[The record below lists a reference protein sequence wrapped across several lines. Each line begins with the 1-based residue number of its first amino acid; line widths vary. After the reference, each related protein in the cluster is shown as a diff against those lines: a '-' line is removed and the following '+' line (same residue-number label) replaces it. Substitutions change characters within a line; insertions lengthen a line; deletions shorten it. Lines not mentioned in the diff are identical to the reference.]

1 MKKISSFF
9 LAAFAALSLAFNS
22 YVTAYAL
29 VAEAAYQA
37 AWAMLSILV
46 SDIAATGII
55 PDFNMDFVNGML
67 EDSFIRAVES
77 KYGITVDDAYE
88 GMIKNSD
95 GSLNSEYK
103 RNMLNIINKYNS
115 GNELTDQ
122 ELALYK
128 TISERTKEVYINM
141 LQDFVD
147 SGVLSQD
154 EDTKALEYLLKT
166 MNLESIINDDGYV
179 RWTDVNNAIQGYIEM
194 REKTE
199 AFEASGGMHK
209 VLENVLGMSGELF
222 NDIYSVVNKAVINY
236 INLSSTDEL
245 KTSCDFKL
253 SSGSS
258 TSYRFTLDLTGS
270 VRFSEDSDIYKKISE
285 IKSSGYAYL
294 VAAHSSKDYYMVFES
309 KYSDYGFA
317 IKSISTRFKPY
328 VGYNIISYNYKVH
341 LYDLDGNFVQSQT
354 YDDFSAIFSLLYW
367 GNHDLTIT
375 GTVLEKLG
383 ITSYPSRMEYG
394 DTAASVAGRNG
405 AIPIDDIYKGS
416 QDRTMP
422 IDDIADTVIANGNSI
437 DSAVDDVLKGVT
449 AIDNVADDADDK
461 TVIKTYTDSMSESIP
476 KSQEAAK
483 EETKTEDLELINTEL
498 GVPSF
503 NLGDFKTSGL
513 GSKFPFCIPFD
524 LINCIKILVA
534 DREAPYIEI
543 PFKIERLGIDEKIV
557 IDFSK
562 FESVAKVFR
571 WCETLGFIGFLVIK
585 TRGLIKG

>member
-222 NDIYSVVNKAVINY
+222 NDIYTVVNKAVVNY
-236 INLSSTDEL
+236 VNLNNSPSL
-245 KTSCDFKL
+245 DFEYYNGYKYFPYTF
-253 SSGSS
+253 G
-258 TSYRFTLDLTGS
+258 LDLTGS
-270 VRFSEDSDIYKKISE
+270 VLFSEASDIYEAIVSYQNSNEAYLIACTYEGKYHLFRGIGVTQGFSIGSFDTYFCPCVFFGSGKDVYTVSVYNSE
-285 IKSSGYAYL
+285 GEYEKSFTSSGT
-294 VAAHSSKDYYMVFES
+294 VAAH
-309 KYSDYGFA
+309 
-317 IKSISTRFKPY
+317 T
-328 VGYNIISYNYKVH
+328 
-341 LYDLDGNFVQSQT
+341 
-354 YDDFSAIFSLLYW
+354 LLYW

-383 ITSYPSRMEYG
+383 ITSYPLRLEYG
-394 DTAASVAGRNG
+394 DTAASAAARNG
-405 AIPIDDIYKGS
+405 AIPIDDIYAGS

>member
-67 EDSFIRAVES
+67 EDRFIKAVES
-77 KYGITVDDAYE
+77 KYGITVNNAYE
-88 GMIKNSD
+88 GIITNSD
-95 GSLNSEYK
+95 GSLNSVFK
-103 RNMLNIINKYNS
+103 RNMLDIINKYNS
-115 GNELTDQ
+115 GEELTDD
-122 ELALYK
+122 EMVMYTA
-128 TISERTKEVYINM
+128 ISERTKEVYIDM

-166 MNLESIINDDGYV
+166 MNLEAIINDDGYV

-328 VGYNIISYNYKVH
+328 VGYNLISYNYNVH
-341 LYDLDGNFVQSQT
+341 LYDLDGNFIESQT
-354 YDDFSAIFSLLYW
+354 YDDFSAMFSLLYW

-383 ITSYPSRMEYG
+383 ITSYPPRMEYG
-394 DTAASVAGRNG
+394 DTVASVAGRNG
-405 AIPIDDIYKGS
+405 AIPIDDIYAGS

-422 IDDIADTVIANGNSI
+422 IDNISDTVIANGNSI
-437 DSAVDDVLKGVT
+437 DSAVDDVLKGVS
-449 AIDNVADDADDK
+449 AIDNVADNTDDK
-461 TVIKTYTDSMSESIP
+461 AVIDAYTDSIADSIP

-483 EETKTEDLELINTEL
+483 EETKAEDLELIDTAL
-498 GVPSF
+498 SMPAF
-503 NLGDFKTSGL
+503 NINDYKLEGIAG
-513 GSKFPFCIPFD
+513 KFPFCIPFD
-524 LINCIKILVA
+524 LINMMQLLTA
-534 DREAPYIEI
+534 DREAPCFVF
-543 PFKIERLGIDEKIV
+543 PFKNEDLGIDEEFVLDLSEFEDIAKICRTCEV
-557 IDFSK
+557 I
-562 FESVAKVFR
+562 
-571 WCETLGFIGFLVIK
+571 GFIIFLTMK
-585 TRGLIKG
+585 TRSLIKG